1 MKRIITA
8 LAALCTAFITL
19 VAVAADDGLAKDLLD
34 IQHEWEHIHYQ
45 LPRDQQEAAYT
56 TLEKKAEDFAR
67 PYRNRAEPLVWQAI
81 VLSTHAGVQG
91 GLGALSKVRAAR
103 DLLEQAERI
112 DATALDGSI
121 YTSLG
126 SLYYQVPGWPLG
138 FGDNNKAE
146 ALLKKALALNPTGI
160 DANYFY
166 GDFLYRK
173 GQYGAATAALEKVLR
188 APARPDRPLA
198 DEGRRKEAQ
207 ALLAKIRDKT

>member
-1 MKRIITA
+1 MKRILTTLATLCMTFTA
-8 LAALCTAFITL
+8 LS
-19 VAVAADDGLAKDLLD
+19 AVSADDGFADTLLG
-34 IQHEWEHIHYQ
+34 IQHEWEHIHYR
-45 LPRDQQEAAYT
+45 LPRDQQDAAYT
-56 TLEKKAEDFAR
+56 ALEKKTEAFAQQY
-67 PYRNRAEPLVWQAI
+67 PNRAEPLVWQAI
-81 VLSTHAGVQG
+81 VLGTHAGAQG

-103 DLLEQAERI
+103 DLLEQAEKI
-112 DATALDGSI
+112 DATALEGSI

-138 FGDNNKAE
+138 FGDDNKAE
-146 ALLKKALALNPTGI
+146 ALLKKALAINPTGI

-166 GDFLYRK
+166 GDFLYRQ
-173 GQYGAATAALEKVLR
+173 GQYRAAAVALEKALH